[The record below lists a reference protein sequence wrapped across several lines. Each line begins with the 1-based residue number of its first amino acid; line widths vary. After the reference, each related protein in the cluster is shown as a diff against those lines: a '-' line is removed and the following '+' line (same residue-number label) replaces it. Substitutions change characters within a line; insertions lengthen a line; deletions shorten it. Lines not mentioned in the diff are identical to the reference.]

1 MSNGKISLTTQNRL
15 IIFGLILSTVLIV
28 AIAVFAIFNIQKK
41 LNEGYQNFGRV
52 ISKTLAIESIEIT
65 QGLPE
70 LESKKILQSHSESIL
85 KSNNDI
91 IYIEFRDN
99 SGNTLYSGH
108 NPKNIEGTTP
118 SITVSSPMMLP
129 DGTNLGS
136 VTVGLSG
143 NVINEISSTTRASL
157 LFVFSVA
164 WIVFAFVIL
173 INTYLITRELRILH
187 DGVSK
192 ISHGAFG
199 YKIEGKDVSS
209 EVQELFDAFNDMSAR
224 LHIYEEQN
232 IEQLTL
238 ERNKLEAVLLSI
250 ANGVVVCDNYD
261 NVVLVNNHAQKLLE
275 VNEQQLLDTKIQQ
288 YMDTEGNF
296 CFKDKIEE
304 FKDTPL
310 EQIRNKPI
318 AFNIEI
324 DKRVIK
330 SIISPMFTRNSD
342 YVGYIIVLID
352 VTKETEMDK
361 MRSNFISNV
370 SHELRTPVTVLRSY
384 IDTLYNYGN
393 EFDYETQKEFIGI
406 INQEIIRL
414 NRMVNDILD
423 FSRLE
428 ANDSVEK
435 SSNNIVELVENCANQ
450 VQVLLQEH
458 NLKIS
463 ISKEDDIPI
472 ATFNYDSIER
482 ALTNYISNAI
492 KYSPE
497 NGEIKIA
504 ITTLNNKNDIQIT
517 VTDQGCGIAP
527 EYQKKV
533 FDRFFRVENDTHT
546 VKGTGLGLHLVKTTI
561 EKHHGGKVFVES
573 EPGKGS
579 TFGFI
584 IPVVPVERNI
594 TL

>member
-1 MSNGKISLTTQNRL
+1 
-15 IIFGLILSTVLIV
+15 
-28 AIAVFAIFNIQKK
+28 
-41 LNEGYQNFGRV
+41 
-52 ISKTLAIESIEIT
+52 
-65 QGLPE
+65 
-70 LESKKILQSHSESIL
+70 
-85 KSNNDI
+85 
-91 IYIEFRDN
+91 
-99 SGNTLYSGH
+99 
-108 NPKNIEGTTP
+108 
-118 SITVSSPMMLP
+118 
-129 DGTNLGS
+129 
-136 VTVGLSG
+136 
-143 NVINEISSTTRASL
+143 
-157 LFVFSVA
+157 
-164 WIVFAFVIL
+164 
-173 INTYLITRELRILH
+173 
-187 DGVSK
+187 
-192 ISHGAFG
+192 
-199 YKIEGKDVSS
+199 
-209 EVQELFDAFNDMSAR
+209 
-224 LHIYEEQN
+224 
-232 IEQLTL
+232 
-238 ERNKLEAVLLSI
+238 
-250 ANGVVVCDNYD
+250 
-261 NVVLVNNHAQKLLE
+261 
-275 VNEQQLLDTKIQQ
+275 
-288 YMDTEGNF
+288 
-296 CFKDKIEE
+296 
-304 FKDTPL
+304 
-310 EQIRNKPI
+310 
-318 AFNIEI
+318 
-324 DKRVIK
+324 
-330 SIISPMFTRNSD
+330 
-342 YVGYIIVLID
+342 
-352 VTKETEMDK
+352 
-361 MRSNFISNV
+361 
-370 SHELRTPVTVLRSY
+370 
-384 IDTLYNYGN
+384 
-393 EFDYETQKEFIGI
+393 
-406 INQEIIRL
+406 
-414 NRMVNDILD
+414 MVNDILD

-527 EYQKKV
+527 KNKKKV

>member
-1 MSNGKISLTTQNRL
+1 MPIWVVWLFYLSSNWRFLLHPKWLFLLSANNANISVPLT
-15 IIFGLILSTVLIV
+15 
-28 AIAVFAIFNIQKK
+28 
-41 LNEGYQNFGRV
+41 NEY
-52 ISKTLAIESIEIT
+52 IT
-65 QGLPE
+65 QT
-70 LESKKILQSHSESIL
+70 IQ
-85 KSNNDI
+85 
-91 IYIEFRDN
+91 
-99 SGNTLYSGH
+99 
-108 NPKNIEGTTP
+108 
-118 SITVSSPMMLP
+118 
-129 DGTNLGS
+129 
-136 VTVGLSG
+136 
-143 NVINEISSTTRASL
+143 
-157 LFVFSVA
+157 
-164 WIVFAFVIL
+164 
-173 INTYLITRELRILH
+173 
-187 DGVSK
+187 
-192 ISHGAFG
+192 
-199 YKIEGKDVSS
+199 

-527 EYQKKV
+527 EFQKKV